1 MYTEDNQR
9 QLGRHLLIPK
19 QPSFCVVAHN
29 RFLLLLRTVECFEFY
44 IHAVSDESRDS
55 FNSYQMLPFFFVG
68 KNIALNKKYKGVKMI
83 LKAFKLCS
91 NAHIYLQADI

>member
-1 MYTEDNQR
+1 MLSVMNQEI
-9 QLGRHLLIPK
+9 QLTLI
-19 QPSFCVVAHN
+19 
-29 RFLLLLRTVECFEFY
+29 RCF
-44 IHAVSDESRDS
+44 H
-55 FNSYQMLPFFFVG
+55 FFVG